1 MSADLPLELDRYS
14 RQVRFAGI
22 GEAGQR
28 ALLGSRA
35 VLCGCGALGT
45 VLAETLVRS
54 GVGFLRI
61 IDRDFVEWS
70 NLQRQV
76 LFDEDDVRQQMP
88 KAIAA
93 AKKLAAINS
102 SATIEP
108 VVADVNHH
116 NIRELVSDADV
127 ILDGL
132 DNFETR
138 FLINDAALEL
148 GKPWVY
154 GGCVGSHGQT
164 MTVIPGE
171 TACLRCVIE
180 SPPEPGAAETCD
192 TAGVI
197 APAIQVVASLE
208 AVAALKL
215 LSGQRHLIEPTLTI
229 VDVWEGTHRVIR
241 LDGLGDR
248 SSCPACGQGR
258 RDWLHGE
265 ATSQTTVLCG
275 RNAVQVTP
283 ATPATQDLAALAD
296 RWQSLGTVT
305 ANPFLARLQVA
316 GTDLELTLFRD
327 GRAIVK
333 GTDDPVAA
341 RTAYARYVGG

>member
-1 MSADLPLELDRYS
+1 MADLPPELDRYS

-28 ALLGSRA
+28 ALLRSRA

-54 GVGFLRI
+54 GVGCLRI

-102 SATIEP
+102 SVTIEP

-138 FLINDAALEL
+138 FLINDAALDL
-148 GKPWVY
+148 GRPWVY

-171 TACLRCVIE
+171 TACLRCVVE

-241 LDGLGDR
+241 LDHLGDR

-258 RDWLHGE
+258 RDWLRGE

-283 ATPATQDLAALAD
+283 ASPATQDLAALAE
-296 RWQSLGTVT
+296 RWRALGTVT

-316 GTDLELTLFRD
+316 NTDLELTVFRD
-327 GRAIVK
+327 GRAIIK
-333 GTDDPVAA
+333 GTDDPAAA